1 VAGPE
6 TANNSA
12 TAGAMVPLL
21 TLGVPGSGSTAVLL
35 GAFVMYGIQP
45 GPLLFQSRPDL
56 VWGLVNSMYVGNVM
70 LLLLNLP
77 LIGLFVRLL
86 YIPTGILLPLVI
98 VLSTVGIFSV
108 NGNTL
113 ELYLCLMF
121 GVLGYVFRKIDIPL
135 APLVLAL
142 VLGGMMEQSFRQ
154 AMTLSGGNPK
164 IFVGSVLTISLAA
177 LSVFIIGHTVYK
189 ALSRKN
195 RLRSSAQTSP
205 T

>member
-1 VAGPE
+1 
-6 TANNSA
+6 
-12 TAGAMVPLL
+12 
-21 TLGVPGSGSTAVLL
+21 VLL

-45 GPLLFQSRPDL
+45 GPLLFQNRPDI
-56 VWGLVNSMYVGNVM
+56 VWGLVNSMYVGNVL

-164 IFVGSVLTISLAA
+164 IFVGSVLTISLGA

-189 ALSRKN
+189 ALSRKS
-195 RLRSSAQTSP
+195 RLRSAAQSAVT
-205 T
+205 